1 MGVSMDGSALEM
13 HMVYWL
19 FSINGIIGNNDK
31 LEASKSLL

>member
-31 LEASKSLL
+31 VKGDKRLL